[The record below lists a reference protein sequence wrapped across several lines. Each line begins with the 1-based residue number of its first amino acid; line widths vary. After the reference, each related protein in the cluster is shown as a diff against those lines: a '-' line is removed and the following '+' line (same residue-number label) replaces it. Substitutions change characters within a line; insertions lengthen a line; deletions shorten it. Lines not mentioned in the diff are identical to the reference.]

1 MHSATVG
8 NRPDSPDVNL
18 MPPTVFF
25 LCLVLGGVLEFFFP
39 INLNWLTLPIKLTFG
54 FVIGASGF
62 TFMMFAHEK
71 FKRVGTPVPTN
82 QPASTLVVR
91 GAYRFSRNP
100 MYVGGIS
107 FFVGIGI
114 SAGSLWI
121 LAAALLLSGYISLFV
136 VPREEAYME
145 RTFGQTYRD
154 YCQNVRRWL

>member
-1 MHSATVG
+1 MHSATMG

-25 LCLVLGGVLEFFFP
+25 SCLVLGGVLEFFFP
-39 INLNWLTLPIKLTFG
+39 INVSWLTFPIKLTFG

-107 FFVGIGI
+107 FFFGIGI

-136 VPREEAYME
+136 VPSEEAYVE